1 MRIPLA
7 SVRLDWVRRGMAG
20 FGWVRPPHTGSNLC
34 AAILTAGRGLARR
47 GEARRGLARQGTRAR
62 GQTCARASIPMIRKG
77 RGNSRHGRAGPG
89 WARQGVVGRGKARS
103 PGAGSDLYPAIAD
116 DPKGEAEIGAGQGRA
131 RHGWAGQGWARQGM
145 ASGVGVTPAAG
156 HFRVSRLNTQHTR
169 QKHGNNQ
176 I

>member
-34 AAILTAGRGLARR
+34 AAILTAGRGLARQ

-62 GQTCARASIPMIRKG
+62 GLTRARASIPMIRKG

-89 WARQGVVGRGKARS
+89 WARQGVVGRGKARDLVPGSNPDQTS
-103 PGAGSDLYPAIAD
+103 PMIRKGRQKLAAGS
-116 DPKGEAEIGAGQGRA
+116 GVVGQGKAWSGLAGLGKVRYGVRCRGQTRRRA
-131 RHGWAGQGWARQGM
+131 
-145 ASGVGVTPAAG
+145 SP
-156 HFRVSRLNTQHTR
+156 
-169 QKHGNNQ
+169 
-176 I
+176 